1 MVSNLPSVCSSEQ
14 VKQEGQDEVLALELS
29 RDKIPAD
36 FEGHAFVYMLLAYQW
51 FVGFYI
57 PIKTYLK

>member
-36 FEGHAFVYMLLAYQW
+36 FEGHAFVYMLLAYQ
-51 FVGFYI
+51 
-57 PIKTYLK
+57 